1 MFNLFKK
8 PHPLIFN
15 IYSVIIPSI
24 ITFLVITVLA
34 PFQFQ
39 KLNLKERLIIGL
51 IIALVVAILISFSV
65 VFLKKIAPKVMR
77 EDKWTVG
84 KEIVLI
90 LSVVFIIIIVLSVS
104 ILFTLDNY
112 TSIFTLLFQT
122 ASITIGIS
130 IFPIVISILFEQYR
144 HQRMQYKR
152 ATVLTKSLKNENIQ
166 LHSTNTAKFTT
177 KNKIVVKSE
186 NEDLEL
192 QLSEQDLV
200 YIKSEGNY
208 IEVYYLHSNQ
218 IQKKLVRNRLKN
230 VEAIL
235 PKNTFFRCHNSYII
249 NGNYII
255 KVEGNA
261 RNLELQLKYSE
272 ETIPVSRS
280 KAKAISTFI
289 EHLE

>member
-1 MFNLFKK
+1 MFRIFNK
-8 PHPLIFN
+8 PHPFIFN
-15 IYSVIIPSI
+15 NSSVVIPSI
-24 ITFLVITVLA
+24 ITFLIISVLA

-39 KLNLKERLIIGL
+39 ELSLKERLIIGFV
-51 IIALVVAILISFSV
+51 IAMVVAILISFSV
-65 VFLKKIAPKVMR
+65 VFLKKIAPKLMR

-90 LSVVFIIIIVLSVS
+90 LCVVFIIIIVLSVS
-104 ILFTLDNY
+104 ILFTQDNY
-112 TSIFTLLFQT
+112 TSISPVLFQT

-130 IFPIVISILFEQYR
+130 IFPIAISVLFEQYR
-144 HQRMQYKR
+144 HQRRQYKR
-152 ATVLTKSLKNENIQ
+152 ATVLTKSLKNENSQI
-166 LHSTNTAKFTT
+166 HSTNTAKSRT
-177 KNKIVVKSE
+177 KNKILVKSE

-192 QLSEQDLV
+192 QLSQQDLV

-230 VEAIL
+230 MESIL
-235 PKNTFFRCHNSYII
+235 PETTFFRCHNSYII
-249 NGNYII
+249 NRTYIL

-261 RNLELQLKYSE
+261 RNLELQLKYCE

-280 KAKAISTFI
+280 KAKIMSTFI